1 MHSFLIQIGVLEG
14 SHEQVY
20 DCSSPDETDSEALDD
35 YDNIDDIPDDLK
47 QWYERLSILGESLTQ
62 AFEDKKTK
70 IMEKSSN
77 LP

>member
-1 MHSFLIQIGVLEG
+1 MKLILILQTIKAVVSEKTNYIIQTRHFLLHSFLIQIGVLEG

-47 QWYERLSILGESLTQ
+47 Q
-62 AFEDKKTK
+62 
-70 IMEKSSN
+70 
-77 LP
+77 